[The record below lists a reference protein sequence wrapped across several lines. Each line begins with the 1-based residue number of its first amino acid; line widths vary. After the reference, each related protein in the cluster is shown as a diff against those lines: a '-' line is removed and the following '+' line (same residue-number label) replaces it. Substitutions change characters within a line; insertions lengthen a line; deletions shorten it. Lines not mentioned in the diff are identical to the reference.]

1 MSNDSEDFAA
11 LLRAFEREHVSPA
24 RGEPKVG
31 DRVRGT
37 VVAIGEDQVFLDL
50 GGKSEGV
57 MATAAVTDPDGR
69 LQVAVGDSLE
79 ALVSGRDAATGALR
93 LGGQQS
99 RALHGI
105 AELEDAFRN
114 RLPVEGHVSG
124 VTKGGVEVQIAGQR
138 AFCPASQV
146 DIRFVEDLQN
156 LVGQRLSFRI
166 TKYEGG
172 RHLNLVVS
180 RRLVLEAEQQ
190 ARAVETRA
198 RLAVGV
204 TLSGTVT
211 ALKDYG
217 AFVDLG
223 GVEGMIHLSELAY
236 GRIKHPSEVLSPG
249 QPVQVSVLRIE
260 PGTHPKQPEKIALSL
275 RALSRDPWADAAE
288 RFPAGVRVRGV
299 VTRLQPF
306 GAFVEIEP
314 GLEGLVHV
322 SELGAGRRVT
332 HPREVLETG
341 TEVEASVL
349 AVEPEKRRLSL
360 TLDAEKAT
368 AAGEVRAVADYGK
381 PKAGFATLGDL
392 LGERLKGK
400 GSGTFRGG

>member
-1 MSNDSEDFAA
+1 MTNDSQDFAA
-11 LLRAFEREHVSPA
+11 LLSAFEREHAGSA
-24 RGEPKVG
+24 RREPKIG

-37 VVAIGEDQVFLDL
+37 VVAIREDQVFLDL

-57 MATAAVTDPDGR
+57 MAVAALTGADGQLR
-69 LQVAVGDSLE
+69 VGVGDTLE
-79 ALVSGRDAATGALR
+79 AAVSGRDPATGALR
-93 LGGQQS
+93 LGGQQTH
-99 RALHGI
+99 APHGT
-105 AELEDAFRN
+105 AELEDAYRN
-114 RLPVEGHVSG
+114 QLPVEGHVSG
-124 VTKGGVEVQIAGQR
+124 LTKSGLEVQIAGQR

-146 DIRFVEDLQN
+146 DIRFVEDLQTF
-156 LVGQRLSFRI
+156 VGQRLSFRI

-172 RHLNLVVS
+172 RHPNLVVS

-198 RLAVGV
+198 ALVVGA

-211 ALKDYG
+211 SLKDYG

-223 GVEGMIHLSELAY
+223 GVEGMIHLSQLAY
-236 GRIKHPSEVLSPG
+236 GHIKHPSEVVSVG
-249 QPVQVSVLRIE
+249 QRVEVSVLRIE
-260 PGTHPKQPEKIALSL
+260 PSPHPKQPEKIALSL

-288 RFPAGVRVRGV
+288 RFPAGAQVKGT

-314 GLEGLVHV
+314 GLEGLVHL
-322 SELGAGRRVT
+322 SELGAGRRLS

-341 TEVEASVL
+341 AEVEATVL
-349 AVEPEKRRLSL
+349 GVEPEKRRLSL
-360 TLDAEKAT
+360 TLDAAKAT
-368 AAGEVRAVADYGK
+368 GVGEVRTAVDYSK

-392 LGERLKGK
+392 LGDQLKGK
-400 GSGTFRGG
+400 VKG

>member
-1 MSNDSEDFAA
+1 MTIDSQDFAA
-11 LLRAFEREHVSPA
+11 LLHAFEREQARPA

-31 DRVRGT
+31 DRVQGI

-57 MATAAVTDPDGR
+57 MATAALTDPDGR
-69 LQVAVGDSLE
+69 LRVAVGDSLE
-79 ALVSGRDAATGALR
+79 ARVSGRDPASGALR
-93 LGGQQS
+93 LGPQQGRS
-99 RALHGI
+99 LHGV

-114 RLPVEGHVSG
+114 QLTVEGQVTG
-124 VTKGGVEVQIAGQR
+124 VTKGGLEVQIAGQR
-138 AFCPASQV
+138 AFCPASQA
-146 DIRFVEDLQN
+146 DIRFVEDLQTF
-156 LVGQRLSFRI
+156 VGQRLSFRI
-166 TKYEGG
+166 TKHEGG

-211 ALKDYG
+211 SLKDYG

-236 GRIKHPSEVLSPG
+236 GRVKHPSEVLSVG
-249 QPVQVSVLRIE
+249 QPVEVSVLRIE
-260 PGTHPKQPEKIALSL
+260 PGTHPRQPEKIALSL

-288 RFPAGVRVRGV
+288 RFPVGARVHGV

-314 GLEGLVHV
+314 GLEGLVHL
-322 SELGAGRRVT
+322 SELGANQRLT
-332 HPREVLETG
+332 HPRERLEAG
-341 TEVEASVL
+341 ALVEATIL
-349 AVEPEKRRLSL
+349 GIEPEKRRLSL
-360 TLDAEKAT
+360 TLDTTKGTDPGDARIA
-368 AAGEVRAVADYGK
+368 ADYGK
-381 PKAGFATLGDL
+381 PKPGFATLGDL
-392 LGERLKGK
+392 LGDRLKGK
-400 GSGTFRGG
+400 G